1 MLSIISS
8 FYDPFG
14 FVAPYTLKGKK
25 LLQQLCQDEVGWD
38 ETAPDKVVK
47 EWQMWCNTLQNLDTY
62 EVTRCYKPC
71 GFGNVQEFWIHH
83 FSHASEEGYGQVSFI
98 RMVSCVGAIHCNFI
112 TGKAR
117 VTPKKFV
124 SIPRLELVAATLS
137 VKMAKFLRKE
147 LNIDCLQETFWSD
160 SKVVLGYIKNTT
172 KKFKIFADKRI
183 QQIHENSEVNQWR
196 YVPR

>member
-8 FYDPFG
+8 FYNPFG

-62 EVTRCYKPC
+62 EVTRCYKLC
-71 GFGNVQEFWIHH
+71 GFGKAKEFWIHH
-83 FSHASEEGYGQVSFI
+83 FSDASEEGYGQVSFI
-98 RMVSCVGAIHCNFI
+98 RMVNCVGAIHCNFI
-112 TGKAR
+112 MGKTK
-117 VTPKKFV
+117 VTPKKIV
-124 SIPRLELVAATLS
+124 SIPCLKLVAVTLS
-137 VKMAKFLRKE
+137 VKIKFLGKE

>member
-1 MLSIISS
+1 MK
-8 FYDPFG
+8 
-14 FVAPYTLKGKK
+14 FVGMKQHQTK
-25 LLQQLCQDEVGWD
+25 LLRNG
-38 ETAPDKVVK
+38 K
-47 EWQMWCNTLQNLDTY
+47 CNTLQNLDTY

-98 RMVSCVGAIHCNFI
+98 RMVSCVRAIHCNFI

-147 LNIDCLQETFWSD
+147 LNIDCLQEIFWSD
-160 SKVVLGYIKNTT
+160 SKVALGYIRNKIR
-172 KKFKIFADKRI
+172 KFKIFVANNEVNI
-183 QQIHENSEVNQWR
+183 VSNNEVNQWR
-196 YVPR
+196 YVPSKYNPADHASHGLIDANSGGKCSI

>member
-62 EVTRCYKPC
+62 EVTRCYKLC
-71 GFGNVQEFWIHH
+71 GFGKVKEFWIHH
-83 FSHASEEGYGQVSFI
+83 FSDASEEGYGQLSFI
-98 RMVSCVGAIHCNFI
+98 RMVNCVAAIHCNFI
-112 TGKAR
+112 MGKAK

-124 SIPRLELVAATLS
+124 SIPCLKLVAVTLS
-137 VKMAKFLRKE
+137 
-147 LNIDCLQETFWSD
+147 
-160 SKVVLGYIKNTT
+160 IK
-172 KKFKIFADKRI
+172 I
-183 QQIHENSEVNQWR
+183 QSS
-196 YVPR
+196 